1 MTGVEQVPALASFVP
16 LYDPL
21 FALFPGMGN
30 YWLWLVIPLVVV
42 VSVVYKGTR
51 VASLKTLAKDA
62 TRMSVE
68 LMAVMAFAGVVLALG
83 HWVYLHLAGP
93 LVR

>member
-1 MTGVEQVPALASFVP
+1 MMMAMNLPALAFVP
-16 LYDPL
+16 LFDPL

-42 VSVVYKGTR
+42 ISVVYKGTR
-51 VASLKTLAKDA
+51 VESLKALPKDA
-62 TRMSVE
+62 VVMSAQ
-68 LMAVMAFAGVVLALG
+68 LMLVMACAGVVLACG
-83 HWVYLHLAGP
+83 YWVYLHYAGP

>member
-1 MTGVEQVPALASFVP
+1 MMLPTHLPVLAFVP

-42 VSVVYKGTR
+42 ISVVYKGTR
-51 VASLKTLAKDA
+51 VE
-62 TRMSVE
+62 SVKALPKE
-68 LMAVMAFAGVVLALG
+68 AAVMSAQLILVMGSAAVVLACG
-83 HWVYLHLAGP
+83 YWAYLHFAGP
-93 LVR
+93 LIR